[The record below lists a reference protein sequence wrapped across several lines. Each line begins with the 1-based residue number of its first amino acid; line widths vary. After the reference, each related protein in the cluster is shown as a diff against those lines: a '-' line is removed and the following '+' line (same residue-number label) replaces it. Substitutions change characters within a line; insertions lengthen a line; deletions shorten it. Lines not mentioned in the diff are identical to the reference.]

1 VLASARPGLADG
13 IFRYGEC
20 ARNGMELP
28 KRRRGRPRKPN
39 ALSNAE
45 RQRRWRRRRAAERK
59 AHPPRVIIDP
69 TGGHYKFQLWDRTK
83 TDYADT
89 SLWSARSLDEMRG
102 KGWRMGYG
110 KTLKDAIERF
120 RRWLKKN
127 DSVRWEEERSWFET
141 HGGYKIVDSGDLPPD
156 KVAQARSWLEAALTI
171 PRISYDLTPE
181 QIEKAHRIAAVRGLP
196 PPHIENG
203 KLIGVEGGPRLCL
216 TCKVRL
222 ELWPQDL
229 SVRCPQ
235 CSRVWIRTEV
245 DRQGNVRIRNREIDR
260 QKHLGIASP
269 PDYRWKRPRR
279 YSN

>member
-1 VLASARPGLADG
+1 
-13 IFRYGEC
+13 
-20 ARNGMELP
+20 MEPP
-28 KRRRGRPRKPN
+28 KRRRGRPRKLN

-45 RQRRWRRRRAAERK
+45 RQRRWRRRRADERRER
-59 AHPPRVIIDP
+59 PPRVIIDP
-69 TGGHYKFQLWDRTK
+69 LWGHYKFQVWDRQRG
-83 TDYADT
+83 DYADT
-89 SLWSARSLDEMRG
+89 GLWSARSLDEMRG

-120 RRWLKKN
+120 RRWLKKT
-127 DSVRWEEERSWFET
+127 DPARWKEERFWFQT

-181 QIEKAHRIAAVRGLP
+181 QIEKAHRIAAVKGLP

-203 KLIGVEGGPRLCL
+203 KLIEVEGGPRLCL

-260 QKHLGIASP
+260 QRHLGIASP
-269 PDYRWKRPRR
+269 PDYRWKRHRK
-279 YSN
+279 YA